1 MSGLSPDVYAE
12 SVMQPWKA
20 VCQPDEIDVVAP
32 DGTVRCHVIGYYSG
46 SQFVID
52 DMKADVRPGDEIR
65 RMLPNGNEEA
75 FTVLDPKF
83 FKGHFGPHYQ
93 VKVGR
98 SGIFSRHTGGN
109 YTVHVSGSNSRV
121 NIGSTDQ
128 STNTVVNGNLFN
140 QIRKALGDGIE
151 DESERKKLTEL
162 VSRVEAAHDR
172 KNFVA
177 GYQAL
182 IASAANHM
190 TIIAPFL
197 PALAELLTHTS

>member
-1 MSGLSPDVYAE
+1 MS
-12 SVMQPWKA
+12 QPWKHLH
-20 VCQPDEIDVVAP
+20 QPDEIDIVAP
-32 DGTVRCHVIGYYSG
+32 DGTVRCRVIGYYGG

-52 DMKADVRPGDEIR
+52 DMKVDVRPGDEIR

-93 VKVGR
+93 VRVGR
-98 SGIFSRHTGGN
+98 NGTFPRHTGGN
-109 YTVHVSGSNSRV
+109 YNVHVSGSNSRV

-140 QIRKALGDGIE
+140 TLRKALGEGID
-151 DESERKKLTEL
+151 DETEREKLTEL
-162 VSRVEAAHDR
+162 VSQVEAAHDQ
-172 KNFVA
+172 KSFVA
-177 GYQAL
+177 SYQAL

-190 TIIAPFL
+190 TIITPFL
-197 PALAELLTHTS
+197 PALAEILTRHTP